1 MAHKTDAELIATT
14 HNTARFFTEHRQIS
28 VVALA
33 AVFVWGWFGY
43 THMPK
48 RKDPDMPVRMAV
60 AMCAWPGVNA
70 QQVEQLVTR
79 PIEETIAQN
88 KNIHPGTAA
97 DIGITSTS
105 LPGLSIVTVNLAE
118 TVSDTNTKTQFSDI
132 NLKLSALNAR
142 LPQGAGPIL
151 FQSDFGDT
159 AALMLTVASPPAS
172 ELEIALRAH
181 DIERA
186 IRSARPRVHGAE
198 TRATVVYCF
207 PQSVSVDAVRREI
220 LRFAR
225 FAEGDHIIRDVHIFE
240 GSAFIG
246 LDAAT
251 DYDDDKLLA
260 YIYRYMQQHVTQS
273 NLHPDAWQPA
283 IIRNPQD
290 TESRLA
296 AAARE
301 KYSYRE
307 LDDFTDLISRTLLSI
322 PQASK
327 AQRVGVLN
335 QAIYLDYSQERLA
348 SYGVQPSD
356 LRNLLYARN
365 IALPGGQLDLGQKNL
380 IIDPS
385 GQFDSVKAI
394 GDAIV
399 GASAAGS
406 PIYLRD
412 MVDISRSYQSPA
424 SYLNYYTWQDS
435 TGRWRRSRAITLA
448 LFMKS
453 GEQIQAFGQNIDQK
467 LEELRKILPH
477 DLIMARTSDQP
488 RQVSENLDLFMDALY
503 EAIVLV
509 ILVSLIGFWEWRSAL
524 LMALAIPITLAMNFG
539 VIYMLGIDLQQV
551 SIATLIIALG
561 LLVDDPVVA
570 GDAIKNDMAAGHPPL
585 IAAWLGPSKLAKAI
599 LYATITNIIAYLP
612 FLLLTG
618 NTGYF
623 LYSLP
628 IVMASALV
636 CSRLVSMTFIPLLGY
651 YFLRPRKKPAAS
663 IEERRERGFTGF
675 YYRLAGGAIRHRWPV
690 FLASLLFLGMGAFI
704 GKELKSSFFP
714 DDVQYWSYL
723 DIWLPNDASFT
734 ATNQATQAA
743 EQVVRQVCEQYGR
756 DHPAKDGKPRP
767 ILKSIT
773 SFVGGGGPRFWL
785 SVSPQQQQRNY
796 AQAIIEVTDKDDTP
810 PLVGAIQTA
819 LSREIPG
826 ARIDARQ
833 LQTNPVDLPIQV
845 LLSGQ
850 EDVTATD
857 EVRDIRTLRGLAGQV
872 QTILRSSPWATRVRT
887 DWDVESSGVKLEID
901 PDRANLAGVTN
912 LDVANSSTAAMS
924 GSTLT
929 AFREGDKLIPVV
941 ARLRIGERAQLSD
954 IQNLYVYSS
963 TQAGVSVPLLEI
975 SSIKHTLETQR
986 INRREHFRTISVAAF
1001 PVPGH
1006 LNSEALNPVLPALMQ
1021 FQKTLPAGYKM
1032 QIGGERAKQMQ
1043 GFANLVVVMLVMI
1056 FGIYMALLI
1065 QFDNAIKP
1073 VLVFAAA
1080 PYGAVGALISLFI
1093 MGVPFGFMAFLGII
1107 SLVGV
1112 IISHVIVLFDFIEE
1126 MHEKGEPLEVALRD
1140 AGIQRLRPV
1149 MITVG
1154 ATILALLPLALH
1166 GGPLWQPLCYAQIG
1180 GLAVAT
1186 FITLL
1191 LVPVLYSIFVLDLKI
1206 VKWNPPSHEPSPLG
1220 AEPPAGGRSTGT
1232 DATN

>member
-1 MAHKTDAELIATT
+1 MAHKTDTEIIATT

-33 AVFVWGWFGY
+33 GVFVWGWFGY

-48 RKDPDMPVRMAV
+48 RKDPDIPVRVAV

-79 PIEETIAQN
+79 PMEETIAQN

-97 DIGITSTS
+97 DFGIKSTS
-105 LPGLSIVTVNLAE
+105 LPGLSIVTVQLAE
-118 TVSDTNTKTQFSDI
+118 NVTDTKTQFSDI
-132 NLKLSALNAR
+132 NLKLAGLNAR
-142 LPQGAGPIL
+142 LPQGAGPIQ

-159 AALMLTVASPPAS
+159 AALMLTVASPPAD
-172 ELEIALRAH
+172 EVEIALRAH
-181 DIERA
+181 DVERA
-186 IRSARPRVHGAE
+186 IRSTRPGGRGTEPRGAI
-198 TRATVVYCF
+198 VYCF
-207 PQSVSVDAVRREI
+207 PQSVSADAVRRGFV
-220 LRFAR
+220 LFSRV
-225 FAEGDHIIRDVHIFE
+225 AEGDRVIRDIRFFE
-240 GSAFIG
+240 GAGFIG
-246 LDAAT
+246 LDAAS
-251 DYDDDKLLA
+251 DYDDGKLLA
-260 YIYRYMQQHVTQS
+260 YGYGFMRQHLNQADI
-273 NLHPDAWQPA
+273 HPDAWQPA
-283 IIRNPQD
+283 VIRNPED
-290 TESRLA
+290 TQSRLA
-296 AAARE
+296 AVAAE

-307 LDDFTDLISRTLLSI
+307 LDDFTDLISRTLLGI

-327 AQRVGVLN
+327 SQRAGVLN
-335 QAIYLDYSQERLA
+335 QTIYLDYSQERLA
-348 SYGVQPSD
+348 SYGVQPSN
-356 LRNLLYARN
+356 LRNLLNAQN
-365 IALPGGQLDLGQKNL
+365 IALPGGQLDFGQKNL

-385 GQFDSVKAI
+385 GQFESVQAI
-394 GDAIV
+394 GNVIV

-406 PIYLRD
+406 PVYLRD
-412 MVDISRSYQSPA
+412 MVDISRGYQSPA
-424 SYLNYYTWQDS
+424 SYLNYYTWRDLA
-435 TGRWRRSRAITLA
+435 GRWRRSRAITLA
-448 LFMKS
+448 VFMKS

-467 LEELRKILPH
+467 LGDLRKILPH

-488 RQVSENLDLFMDALY
+488 RQVREKLDMFMDALY
-503 EAIVLV
+503 EAIALV

-539 VIYMLGIDLQQV
+539 VIYLLGIDLQQV

-570 GDAIKNDMAAGHPPL
+570 GDAIKNDMAQGYPPL
-585 IAAWLGPSKLAKAI
+585 IAAWLGPTKLAKAI

-612 FLLLTG
+612 FLLITG
-618 NTGYF
+618 NVGNF
-623 LYSLP
+623 IYSLP

-636 CSRLVSMTFIPLLGY
+636 CSRVVSMTFIPLLGY
-651 YFLRPRKKPAAS
+651 YLLRPSKKPEAT

-675 YYRLAGGAIRHRWPV
+675 YYRLAGSAIRHRWTV
-690 FLASLLFLGMGAFI
+690 FVASLLFLTGGAVI
-704 GKELKSSFFP
+704 ARDLKSSFFP

-743 EQVVRQVCEQYGR
+743 EQVIRQVSEQYGR
-756 DHPAKDGKPRP
+756 EHPGKDGKPRQ
-767 ILKSIT
+767 ILQSIT
-773 SFVGGGGPRFWL
+773 SFVGGGGPRFWH

-810 PLVGAIQTA
+810 PLVGEMQSA
-819 LSREIPG
+819 LSRRVPG

-833 LQTNPVDLPIQV
+833 LQTNPVDIPIQV
-845 LLSGQ
+845 MLSGQ

-857 EVRDIRTLRGLAGQV
+857 EVRDIRTLRGLANQV
-872 QTILRSSPWATRVRT
+872 EAILRSSPLAARVRT

-912 LDVANSSTAAMS
+912 LDVANSSTAAIS
-924 GSTLT
+924 GATLT
-929 AFREGDKLIPVV
+929 AFREGDKQIPVV
-941 ARLRIGERAQLSD
+941 ARLRMEERSQLSD

-975 SSIKHTLETQR
+975 SSIRHTLETQR
-986 INRREHFRTISVAAF
+986 IIRQEHFRMMSVEAF
-1001 PVPGH
+1001 PVPGR

-1021 FQKTLPAGYKM
+1021 FQKTLPAGYKL
-1032 QIGGERAKQMQ
+1032 QIGGEKAKQTE
-1043 GFANLVVVMLVMI
+1043 GFANLAVVMLVMV
-1056 FGIYMALLI
+1056 FGIYMALLV
-1065 QFDNAIKP
+1065 QFDNAVKP

-1154 ATILALLPLALH
+1154 ATILALFPLALH

-1191 LVPVLYSIFVLDLKI
+1191 LIPVLYSIFVLDLKI
-1206 VKWNPPSHEPSPLG
+1206 VKWNPPSH
-1220 AEPPAGGRSTGT
+1220 
-1232 DATN
+1232 